1 MEKVAYI
8 GTLIYLEDSV
18 PPYCE
23 EKFDEK
29 RYSMR
34 AENMS

>member
-1 MEKVAYI
+1 MGKVDYI
-8 GTLIYLEDSV
+8 GTLIYLEDTLV
-18 PPYCE
+18 W

-29 RYSMR
+29 RYLMR